1 MSDKFQF
8 ENSSVGNGNG
18 GAGAGSVSQAQS
30 PVPQAK
36 QSQGAAGLMAKEV
49 LAVDTLKKKLEY
61 DLQFTFFQFADFN
74 VLVFQNSI

>member
-1 MSDKFQF
+1 MKSNFTVKMSDRFYF

-18 GAGAGSVSQAQS
+18 GAGPVSQAQS

-36 QSQGAAGLMAKEV
+36 QSKCAAGLMAKEV

-61 DLQFTFFQFADFN
+61 DFQFAISMF
-74 VLVFQNSI
+74 